1 MGKTGVARHHGGQS
15 TARSREERRDRQTS
29 EQTLNMW
36 TLYVELLVLLNFVS
50 ATVIPDHRKISERTD
65 NSDRIDEDNSSL
77 TRKKRDAY
85 FDNIM
90 SEEVFEDPRIWNVH
104 VCETI
109 TRRSFLS
116 SSRDES
122 GSRILVLSPRYS
134 TSSTYEHYIETHRCV
149 QPDQV
154 IMVGGV
160 NVKCVQR
167 YLKETLV
174 VQNAG
179 REIYKRPIFLPSGCE
194 AMMERRR

>member
-1 MGKTGVARHHGGQS
+1 MGDSLQRGAGKRGET
-15 TARSREERRDRQTS
+15 DRLS
-29 EQTLNMW
+29 EQALNMW

-50 ATVIPDHRKISERTD
+50 ATVIPDHRKITERTD
-65 NSDRIDEDNSSL
+65 NPDRVDEENSSL

-85 FDNIM
+85 FDNIL
-90 SEEVFEDPRIWNVH
+90 SEEVFEDPRSWNRH

-122 GSRILVLSPRYS
+122 GSRILVLGPRYS

-160 NVKCVQR
+160 NVKCIQR